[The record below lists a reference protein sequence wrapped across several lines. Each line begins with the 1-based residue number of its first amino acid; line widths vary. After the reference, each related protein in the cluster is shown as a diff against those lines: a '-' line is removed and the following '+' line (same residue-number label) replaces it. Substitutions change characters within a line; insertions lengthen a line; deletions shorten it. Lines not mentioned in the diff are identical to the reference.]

1 MYVESWQVAVVL
13 IWLIY
18 LLYRTSVWSNKV
30 QFITN
35 EYEKLLQSCSNKKR
49 YRTKDLVYVILKF
62 NQDILKKAPK
72 KTQEKILAD
81 EAEKIVI
88 TIYNY
93 NTDPQDNP
101 AWIELWE
108 LFQIHGVPLPPYD
121 DGRSRLNCRRT
132 TEQLAERL
140 SELMDE
146 DITYLTE

>member
-1 MYVESWQVAVVL
+1 MYVESWQVAVVV

-35 EYEKLLQSCSNKKR
+35 EYEKVLHSCSNKKHN
-49 YRTKDLVYVILKF
+49 RTKDLVYVILKF

-81 EAEKIVI
+81 EAEKIVS

-93 NTDPQDNP
+93 NTDTYDN
-101 AWIELWE
+101 ADWIELEE
-108 LFQIHGVPLPPYD
+108 LFGTRVELLPPYGN
-121 DGRSRLNCRRT
+121 GRSRLNCRKTASR
-132 TEQLAERL
+132 LADKL
-140 SELMDE
+140 YELMDE
-146 DITYLTE
+146 DLSYLE

>member
-1 MYVESWQVAVVL
+1 MYVESWQVAVVV

-35 EYEKLLQSCSNKKR
+35 EYEKILHSCSNKKHN
-49 YRTKDLVYVILKF
+49 RTKDLVYVILKF

-81 EAEKIVI
+81 EAEKIVS

-93 NTDPQDNP
+93 NTDTYDN
-101 AWIELWE
+101 ADWIELEE
-108 LFQIHGVPLPPYD
+108 LFGTRVELLPPY
-121 DGRSRLNCRRT
+121 GNGHSRLNCRKTASR
-132 TEQLAERL
+132 LADKL
-140 SELMDE
+140 YELMDE
-146 DITYLTE
+146 DLSYLE